1 MGAEMKW
8 TDLEVTWKRE
18 LSYELT
24 EQDFEELKET
34 GSINVKLSIT
44 VPSDL
49 MWRMRLEDEDE
60 LG

>member
-1 MGAEMKW
+1 MKW

-24 EQDFEELKET
+24 EQDFEELQRT

-44 VPSDL
+44 VPSEV
-49 MWRMRLEDEDE
+49 MYRMRLEDEDE
-60 LG
+60 L

>member
-1 MGAEMKW
+1 MKW

-24 EQDFEELKET
+24 EQDLEELKET

-44 VPSDL
+44 VPSEV
-49 MWRMRLEDEDE
+49 MYRMRLEDEDE
-60 LG
+60 L